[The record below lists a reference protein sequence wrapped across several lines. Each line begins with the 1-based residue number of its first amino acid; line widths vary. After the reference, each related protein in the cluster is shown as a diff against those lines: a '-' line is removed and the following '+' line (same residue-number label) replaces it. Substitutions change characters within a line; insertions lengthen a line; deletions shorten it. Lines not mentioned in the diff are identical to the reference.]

1 MSNHNDI
8 NSDQNGQN
16 DLVLLN
22 GLHKFQKSLERDFYA
37 DSLIKTVHGKGD
49 TTELVLELDCNFSLT
64 ESLFHLNNGNWGSY
78 DINTSNVE
86 AASPFETALFDLS
99 RENHRRVDIKELT
112 INLKDTSLIVTK
124 IFDYSIPDQLG
135 NILASISENF
145 VHFTKALT
153 EMPYEIFVPIFEES
167 QPKVASAVT
176 STKKSKTD
184 YFDFWGLYFES
195 NIDAVVYD
203 LKSRTIIDE
212 SDFFLLNQ

>member
-1 MSNHNDI
+1 MSKHNDI

-16 DLVLLN
+16 DLVQLS
-22 GLHKFQKSLERDFYA
+22 GLKKFQKSLERDFYA
-37 DSLIKTVHGKGD
+37 DSLIKTTHGQEH
-49 TTELVLELDCNFSLT
+49 TTELIIELDCNFSLT

-78 DINTSNVE
+78 DINASGVE

-99 RENHRRVDIKELT
+99 RENDRRVDIKELT
-112 INLKDTSLIVTK
+112 INLKDTSLVITK

-167 QPKVASAVT
+167 QTTVASAVT

-195 NIDAVVYD
+195 NIDAEVYN
-203 LKSRTIIDE
+203 LNTRTIIDE